1 MTFFRSIRRLVL
13 VLGAL
18 SLAVACSSASAQ
30 SRLPAWSATHP
41 DKAGTLLLLGSI
53 HLLRE
58 SDYPLPPI
66 VDTIYSQAD
75 NIVFELDLD
84 DIEPTSVQT
93 QFTAAALLA
102 NGATLRDV
110 LDASLYSRTTQ
121 FAEQL
126 GIDVQLFARF
136 EPWFVATMLMSFGLS
151 QQGYEP
157 QFGIEQHLL
166 GRALRDGKEVLGV
179 EALQAQVEVF
189 DLLSEHDQAA
199 LLEQTLSE
207 FEADSDAMQE
217 LVDAWRNGQLDAL
230 QDDLLSDF
238 DQFPG
243 LYDRLVVNRNTAW
256 TSVLENLSARDEV
269 SAIIVGALHLVGEHS
284 VIELLRA
291 RGYQISEL

>member
-1 MTFFRSIRRLVL
+1 MTYFRSIRRLVL

-18 SLAVACSSASAQ
+18 SLAVACSSANAQ

-84 DIEPTSVQT
+84 DIEPASVQT

-217 LVDAWRNGQLDAL
+217 LVDAWRNGRLDAL

-256 TSVLENLSARDEV
+256 TSVLESLSARDEV